1 MSKNIISNLM
11 KQAQQ
16 MQERV
21 KKLQEEAA
29 GKTVEASSGGGMV
42 TVVAN
47 GRQEVLSIKIDPS
60 VVDPKDIEML
70 QDLVTAA
77 VNEALRKSQ
86 DLMKEEMARLTAGM
100 GLPRDC
106 FRNCG
111 FRNAECGVAEPQAR
125 CGQCP
130 LTCVCGLTQKYGM
143 RRSGQD
149 SGGERARRSVPDACT
164 CETSGQGRGTGC

>member
-1 MSKNIISNLM
+1 MSKNMLSNIM

-42 TVVAN
+42 AVVAN

-60 VVDPKDIEML
+60 VVDPKDIDML

-86 DLMKEEMARLTAGM
+86 DLMKEEMGKLTAGM
-100 GLPRDC
+100 GLP
-106 FRNCG
+106 
-111 FRNAECGVAEPQAR
+111 P
-125 CGQCP
+125 
-130 LTCVCGLTQKYGM
+130 GLF
-143 RRSGQD
+143 
-149 SGGERARRSVPDACT
+149 
-164 CETSGQGRGTGC
+164 

>member
-1 MSKNIISNLM
+1 MIGIIYQLIAVYRNTEEPDFISHNKGHAMSKNIIGNLM

-60 VVDPKDIEML
+60 VVDPKDIDML

-86 DLMKEEMARLTAGM
+86 DLMKDEMAKLTAGM
-100 GLPRDC
+100 GLP
-106 FRNCG
+106 
-111 FRNAECGVAEPQAR
+111 P
-125 CGQCP
+125 
-130 LTCVCGLTQKYGM
+130 GLI
-143 RRSGQD
+143 
-149 SGGERARRSVPDACT
+149 
-164 CETSGQGRGTGC
+164 

>member
-1 MSKNIISNLM
+1 MSKNMLSNIM

-16 MQERV
+16 MQERM
-21 KKLQEEAA
+21 KKLQEEAG

-60 VVDPKDIEML
+60 VVDPKDLEML

-86 DLMKEEMARLTAGM
+86 DLMKEEMGKLTAGM
-100 GLPRDC
+100 GLP
-106 FRNCG
+106 
-111 FRNAECGVAEPQAR
+111 P
-125 CGQCP
+125 
-130 LTCVCGLTQKYGM
+130 GM
-143 RRSGQD
+143 F
-149 SGGERARRSVPDACT
+149 
-164 CETSGQGRGTGC
+164 

>member
-1 MSKNIISNLM
+1 MSKNMLSNIM

-60 VVDPKDIEML
+60 VVDPKDIDML

-86 DLMKEEMARLTAGM
+86 DLMKEEMGKLTAGM
-100 GLPRDC
+100 GLPS
-106 FRNCG
+106 
-111 FRNAECGVAEPQAR
+111 
-125 CGQCP
+125 
-130 LTCVCGLTQKYGM
+130 GLF
-143 RRSGQD
+143 
-149 SGGERARRSVPDACT
+149 
-164 CETSGQGRGTGC
+164 

>member
-1 MSKNIISNLM
+1 MSKNIIGNLM

-47 GRQEVLSIKIDPS
+47 GRQDVLSIKIDPS
-60 VVDPKDIEML
+60 VVDPNDLEML
-70 QDLVTAA
+70 QDLISAA

-86 DLMKEEMARLTAGM
+86 DLMKEEMSKLTAGM
-100 GLPRDC
+100 GLP
-106 FRNCG
+106 
-111 FRNAECGVAEPQAR
+111 P
-125 CGQCP
+125 
-130 LTCVCGLTQKYGM
+130 GLM
-143 RRSGQD
+143 
-149 SGGERARRSVPDACT
+149 
-164 CETSGQGRGTGC
+164 